1 MPSLSPLLVEQVHKE
16 REETGEEEESEE
28 EKETSEGE
36 TAAVL

>member
-1 MPSLSPLLVEQVHKE
+1 MEQVHKE
-16 REETGEEEESEE
+16 REETGEEKESEE

>member
-1 MPSLSPLLVEQVHKE
+1 VEQVHKE
-16 REETGEEEESEE
+16 REETGEEKESEE

>member
-1 MPSLSPLLVEQVHKE
+1 MERVHKE
-16 REETGEEEESEE
+16 REETGEEKESEE